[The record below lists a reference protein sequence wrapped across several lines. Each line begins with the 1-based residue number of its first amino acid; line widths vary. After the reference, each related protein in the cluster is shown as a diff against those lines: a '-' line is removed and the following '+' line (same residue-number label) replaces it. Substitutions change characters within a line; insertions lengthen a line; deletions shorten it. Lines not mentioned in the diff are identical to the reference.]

1 MRDMRLTSL
10 LFNAVAVTTLMLA
23 ACVEPWGPAELV
35 PGRQGESPTEV
46 HARFAEIIEQ
56 NIREA
61 DRDIVAMLSD
71 KELSDLVA
79 AYRHETGGKAN
90 PLIALLGSQA
100 SSASV
105 DRVADLVS
113 RAAAAPEPTTNSG
126 PTLDMTL
133 QEIYLEFRTAPVG
146 ALSVRAAL
154 AETAMFAGSRVAI
167 AYTAGYEVGT
177 GIRWLLVNYA
187 PAVDN
192 AIGAG
197 VARAVD
203 AVRNAV
209 NSTSLGSREYNL
221 DNIMDA
227 PIYRSSNYYGDFG
240 VSSAMGTFVDSGGAC
255 AFAPDPESSLTI
267 PKRCEV

>member
-1 MRDMRLTSL
+1 MRLTSL
-10 LFNAVAVTTLMLA
+10 LFNAVVVTTLMLA
-23 ACVEPWGPAELV
+23 ACAEPWNPAELV
-35 PGRQGESPTEV
+35 PARQGETPTEV

-71 KELSDLVA
+71 KELSDLIA
-79 AYRHETGGKAN
+79 AYQHETGGKSDA
-90 PLIALLGSQA
+90 LIALLGSKA
-100 SSASV
+100 SSASL
-105 DRVADLVS
+105 DRVASWVS
-113 RAAAAPEPTTNSG
+113 KTAAVAPEPTSNSG

-133 QEIYLEFRTAPVG
+133 REIYLEFRTAPVG
-146 ALSVRAAL
+146 SLSVRAAL
-154 AETAMFAGSRVAI
+154 AETVMFAGSRVAI

-209 NSTSLGSREYNL
+209 NSTALGSREFNL